1 MTGNGETDRSF
12 FSKNEPHHVDAKA
25 NAKEPT
31 LVQEIR
37 FFTLHLRHSQ
47 KIQPGQEMSPDL
59 KSVSDQVAILAA
71 KIDRKTVYMQEIHMQ
86 HTQQDSAPHVFYRLL

>member
-37 FFTLHLRHSQ
+37 FFPLHLRHSQ
-47 KIQPGQEMSPDL
+47 KNPAWSGDVP
-59 KSVSDQVAILAA
+59 
-71 KIDRKTVYMQEIHMQ
+71 
-86 HTQQDSAPHVFYRLL
+86 